1 MNWQDIL
8 KYEGMKIRT
17 QGYNL
22 FERRDGYY
30 YLKAPDERSMWPYVI
45 THNGINMVFD
55 QFAGM
60 SRDFINERGIY
71 REGQN
76 PGVNVVTLTLEEA
89 QNKATLIKDTAPIDF
104 ERRYAYQSDDDYPD
118 DDV

>member
-17 QGYNL
+17 EGYNL
-22 FERRDGYY
+22 FERRNGYY
-30 YLKAPDERSMWPYVI
+30 YLKDPAVSMWPYVI

-60 SRDFINERGIY
+60 SRDFANERGIY

-76 PGVNVVTLTLEEA
+76 PALNSVTLTLEEA
-89 QNKATLIKDTAPIDF
+89 QSKATLIKDTAPIDF
-104 ERRYAYQSDDDYPD
+104 QRRYAYQSDDDYPD
-118 DDV
+118 DDM

>member
-1 MNWQDIL
+1 MSKEDIL

-17 QGYNL
+17 EGYNL

-30 YLKAPDERSMWPYVI
+30 YKSYTFISCGVYWPYVI

-60 SRDFINERGIY
+60 SRDFANESGIY

-76 PGVNVVTLTLEEA
+76 PH
-89 QNKATLIKDTAPIDF
+89 
-104 ERRYAYQSDDDYPD
+104 
-118 DDV
+118 